1 MTTALL
7 LIDVQT
13 GLDDPKYGPRNNP
26 QAEQRMTELL
36 NAWRS
41 TGRPVIH
48 VKHNSINPG
57 SPLRPELPGNAI
69 KPEVAPKS
77 GEPLF
82 QKNQNSAFVGTELES
97 YLRERGIE
105 SLVMAGLTTDHCVST
120 TARMAANL
128 GFHVTVVSDATATH
142 GRDGPDGQHYS
153 AQVMHDTALASLHN
167 EFGSVR
173 TTAEVLADR

>member
-36 NAWRS
+36 SAWRA
-41 TGRPVIH
+41 TGKPGIH
-48 VKHNSINPG
+48 VKHNSINPA

-69 KPEVAPKS
+69 KRDVAPKS

-82 QKNQNSAFVGTELES
+82 EKNQNSAFVGTSLEEH
-97 YLRERGIE
+97 LRKHGID

-128 GFHVTVVSDATATH
+128 GF
-142 GRDGPDGQHYS
+142 
-153 AQVMHDTALASLHN
+153 
-167 EFGSVR
+167 
-173 TTAEVLADR
+173 